1 MYLNRDLNTRQYEVI
16 WAGGLG
22 GSASMHQFDSRCNCV
37 IAWLPSSFTGL
48 YSLESR
54 RTGSVLFFCADLL
67 KVALRVAVL
76 CLPLPAGAQTRVY
89 LSKATG
95 ALRWPVACA
104 AFLVLVDL
112 VVSSVGRYL
121 SGKH

>member
-22 GSASMHQFDSRCNCV
+22 GSASMHQFGSRCNCV
-37 IAWLPSSFTGL
+37 VAWLPSSFTGL

-54 RTGSVLFFCADLL
+54 RTVSVLLSCADLM

-76 CLPLPAGAQTRVY
+76 CLPLPAGAQTRGY
-89 LSKATG
+89 IPKATG
-95 ALRWPVACA
+95 ALRWPVACVA
-104 AFLVLVDL
+104 YLVLVDL
-112 VVSSVGRYL
+112 VVPSVGRHL